1 MSEFDPYRKWLG
13 IRPEE
18 QPPHHYRLLG
28 IPLYEDDL
36 DVIDAAVEQR
46 VAFLQNC
53 AGGEHLKLS
62 QKILNEVADARNVL
76 CDQKKKAA
84 YDASL
89 KAARKTDSSPA
100 EGSPQDVEHGTV
112 QRKPVL
118 TDQNSTGLENAAE
131 SGLPVFTQPV
141 ATSGPQLTV
150 SGRQRR
156 RRRRSSGLISAAVFG
171 MAATAGLIWWLFK
184 GTGAEQID
192 EFGRNSE
199 GKPVAADTTST
210 DSTDSSSP
218 EAKHTGDN
226 ANAQTQSPMEVS
238 EPDPTSQAATSV
250 KPATGAETLFAP
262 LRPDIAAGPAGELPD
277 ATRASPL
284 LVSSPS
290 VKRLPAPGATDLQ
303 TALDDLR
310 LRFAESYADPKSRPA
325 LITQLIQLAKDAT
338 DQPAIQCAAWSEAAS
353 LAAVSGDATVAFLTL
368 DRLTGRFDG
377 SFFELKEEVFLGL
390 QRKREMS
397 IAPQLV
403 VFGFELV
410 DDLIDADQYEAAAT
424 ALGRVRNVS
433 VRIKDTRL
441 LELADYLKTRIRT
454 LGRGFNGILSQAMA
468 LRKNPDDDAAAAAV
482 GRFRSFIAEDW
493 DRGLPLLSRSEDITL
508 SLLATQD
515 LAAPQSADEQVT
527 LADAW
532 WSYSSGLPVGE
543 RDAVRRRAGVWYV
556 SALQELEPIRRTE
569 VLATEQR
576 VPSEKAAIAI
586 AAKVSAADTL
596 TIRRDGATWRP
607 AGKSPTDVHING
619 LLWNV
624 AEDRVQRNHGVSRML
639 PHGVHFGRVR
649 LTKIQGPA
657 GVRMTVSGEEIVIV
671 FRPGGGVFQLL
682 LSFE

>member
-28 IPLYEDDL
+28 ITLYEDDP

-89 KAARKTDSSPA
+89 KTDSRLA
-100 EGSPQDVEHGTV
+100 ESFPQGIRRRPENRTA

-118 TDQNSTGLENAAE
+118 TGQKSTGLEDAAE

-150 SGRQRR
+150 SGQQRR
-156 RRRRSSGLISAAVFG
+156 RHRRSSGLICAAVLG
-171 MAATAGLIWWLFK
+171 AAATAGLIWWAFR
-184 GTGAEQID
+184 GASAEHVD
-192 EFGRNSE
+192 EASGNSA
-199 GKPVAADTTST
+199 GKPVATDTTSADTT
-210 DSTDSSSP
+210 DSRSP

-226 ANAQTQSPMEVS
+226 ANAQVQSPMEVS
-238 EPDPTSQAATSV
+238 EPNPASQAATSV
-250 KPATGAETLFAP
+250 KPATGAETLTSP
-262 LRPDIAAGPAGELPD
+262 PQPDVAGEPPE
-277 ATRASPL
+277 ATRVSPL
-284 LVSSPS
+284 LVSAPP
-290 VKRLPAPGATDLQ
+290 VKRLPAPGTTELQ
-303 TALDDLR
+303 IALDELR
-310 LRFAESYADPKSRPA
+310 SRFAESYADPKGRPA
-325 LITQLIQLAKDAT
+325 LITRLTLLAKDAT

-368 DRLTGRFDG
+368 DRLTGRFDAA
-377 SFFELKEEVFLGL
+377 FFELKDKVFQGL

-433 VRIKDTRL
+433 VRIKDARL

-482 GRFRSFIAEDW
+482 GR
-493 DRGLPLLSRSEDITL
+493 
-508 SLLATQD
+508 
-515 LAAPQSADEQVT
+515 
-527 LADAW
+527 
-532 WSYSSGLPVGE
+532 
-543 RDAVRRRAGVWYV
+543 
-556 SALQELEPIRRTE
+556 
-569 VLATEQR
+569 
-576 VPSEKAAIAI
+576 
-586 AAKVSAADTL
+586 
-596 TIRRDGATWRP
+596 
-607 AGKSPTDVHING
+607 
-619 LLWNV
+619 
-624 AEDRVQRNHGVSRML
+624 
-639 PHGVHFGRVR
+639 
-649 LTKIQGPA
+649 
-657 GVRMTVSGEEIVIV
+657 
-671 FRPGGGVFQLL
+671 
-682 LSFE
+682 